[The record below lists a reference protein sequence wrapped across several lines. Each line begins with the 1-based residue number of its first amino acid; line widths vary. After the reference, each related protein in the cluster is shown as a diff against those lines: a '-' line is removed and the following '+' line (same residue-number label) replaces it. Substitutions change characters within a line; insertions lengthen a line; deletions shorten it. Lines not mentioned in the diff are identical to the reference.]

1 MNENWKQ
8 DVTKFFFQIYF
19 DRHITANASVHKI
32 DNSGYHYD
40 INRMTKIKKINE
52 NKKGRYRI

>member
-40 INRMTKIKKINE
+40 INRMTKIKK
-52 NKKGRYRI
+52 K